1 MNLSFLFGALCP
13 KFSEQLKDQGYDL
26 KNKEKWDK
34 AVFSVVYLHIHDILT
49 DSRYDEC
56 LNRIMKKSKVDWIKS
71 EVRKMNFIEIFDI
84 QSNVRVCDIIHLFLI
99 GGDDKIYFNLST
111 PNNKG
116 YCDDYILKC
125 ERIISKSWAPYY
137 ECNIKWIEEECSG
150 ESGVGY
156 LTLII

>member
-13 KFSEQLKDQGYDL
+13 KFSEQLKDQGYEL

-71 EVRKMNFIEIFDI
+71 EVRKNEFY
-84 QSNVRVCDIIHLFLI
+84 R
-99 GGDDKIYFNLST
+99 
-111 PNNKG
+111 
-116 YCDDYILKC
+116 
-125 ERIISKSWAPYY
+125 
-137 ECNIKWIEEECSG
+137 NI
-150 ESGVGY
+150 
-156 LTLII
+156 